1 MTDSDTTDL
10 PKTKLQPTHSHS
22 PGTPPALKF
31 VHECRAS
38 MYSFKRFVQK
48 GRKKGG
54 RNCRSL
60 VRTAEL
66 MTFVDGYI

>member
-48 GRKKGG
+48 GRKKE
-54 RNCRSL
+54 
-60 VRTAEL
+60 AEIVGL
-66 MTFVDGYI
+66 WYGQPN